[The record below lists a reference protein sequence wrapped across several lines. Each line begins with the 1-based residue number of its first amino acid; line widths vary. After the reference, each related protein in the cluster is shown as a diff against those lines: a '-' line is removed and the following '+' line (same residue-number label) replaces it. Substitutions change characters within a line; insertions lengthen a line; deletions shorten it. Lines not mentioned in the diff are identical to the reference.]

1 MDCINCQQA
10 MLSGTSKCEVGAYNI
25 YDSTN
30 AFDFQWRTHDILS
43 DDEEIGT
50 QVACYYCKDCT
61 IVEHISSI

>member
-1 MDCINCQQA
+1 MDCANCQQA

-25 YDSTN
+25 YNDADT
-30 AFDFQWRTHDILS
+30 FDFQWRTHDILS

-50 QVACYYCKDCT
+50 QVACYYCKDCN